1 VASMEKSVLARGKIR
16 QFLLVILGIVI
27 GLSAGTL
34 ILVGLDPSWL
44 LNQPEGSSG
53 SQPVIPEV
61 NQAAP
66 DFALTTLTG
75 ESVRLSELKG
85 RVVAVNFWATWCG
98 PCRLEMP
105 LLQTYADRY
114 PQDLTVL
121 AVNDA
126 EPIEKVQPYVD
137 DLGLSF
143 PILLDE
149 KELVTRLYRVR
160 GFPTTIF
167 IDRDGKIR
175 YQHLGLLM
183 EDQLRG
189 YLTELGIEE

>member
-1 VASMEKSVLARGKIR
+1 MEKSVLVRGKIR

-53 SQPVIPEV
+53 SQPAVPEV
-61 NQAAP
+61 NKAAP

-75 ESVRLSELKG
+75 DSVRLSELKG

-114 PQDLTVL
+114 PEDLTVL

>member
-1 VASMEKSVLARGKIR
+1 MEKSVLARGKIR

-53 SQPVIPEV
+53 SQPAIPEV

>member
-1 VASMEKSVLARGKIR
+1 MEKSVLARGKIR

>member
-1 VASMEKSVLARGKIR
+1 MEKSVLARGKIR

-105 LLQTYADRY
+105 LLQSYADRY

>member
-1 VASMEKSVLARGKIR
+1 MEKSVLARGKIR
-16 QFLLVILGIVI
+16 QLLLIILGIVI

>member
-1 VASMEKSVLARGKIR
+1 MEKSVLVRGKIR

-53 SQPVIPEV
+53 SQPAVPEV
-61 NQAAP
+61 NKAAP

-75 ESVRLSELKG
+75 DSVRLSELKG
-85 RVVAVNFWATWCG
+85 RIVAVNFWATWCG

-114 PQDLTVL
+114 PEDLTVL

-137 DLGLSF
+137 DLGLRF

>member
-1 VASMEKSVLARGKIR
+1 MEKSVLARGKIR

-175 YQHLGLLM
+175 YQHPGLLM

>member
-1 VASMEKSVLARGKIR
+1 MEKSVLVRGKIR

-53 SQPVIPEV
+53 SQPAVPEV
-61 NQAAP
+61 NKAAP

-75 ESVRLSELKG
+75 DSVRLSELKG

-114 PQDLTVL
+114 PEDLTVL

-137 DLGLSF
+137 DLGLRF